1 MMTRCFAADFLGWVR
16 RIFTSGKTQPID
28 IVEVISWPLSRSE
41 VVQTPWRNRQSRCEL
56 LSPSEA
62 HWSTTKSDG
71 MWFFPKKSGGEN
83 LARVKAVFIDFQS
96 FQDFPAA
103 KRHKRQ

>member
-1 MMTRCFAADFLGWVR
+1 MTPRGRERDGSGGPFLPRFV
-16 RIFTSGKTQPID
+16 FSQ
-28 IVEVISWPLSRSE
+28 
-41 VVQTPWRNRQSRCEL
+41 
-56 LSPSEA
+56 
-62 HWSTTKSDG
+62 
-71 MWFFPKKSGGEN
+71 KSGGEN